1 MEQRGKPVKRILR
14 RNNAEQPAQQDTE
27 HKKNVVAAYI
37 HLAFMRHPLLLGII
51 CGYLLI
57 TLTRLILGF

>member
-1 MEQRGKPVKRILR
+1 MRMNK
-14 RNNAEQPAQQDTE
+14 

-37 HLAFMRHPLLLGII
+37 HLAFMRHPLLLGI
-51 CGYLLI
+51 CGCLLV